1 MSTRDKK
8 NNDLHTS
15 NRISK
20 SYKYIGEVSNDDI
33 SIIKFKTE
41 VYKDVAQNQI
51 SIFDI
56 LNN

>member
-1 MSTRDKK
+1 MIERPSY
-8 NNDLHTS
+8 
-15 NRISK
+15 
-20 SYKYIGEVSNDDI
+20 SYKYIGYESNDDT

-56 LNN
+56 LNQ